1 MEGLDEFGEDFLTPC
16 IRKIINITSIIP
28 RYVFKEKSLIEK
40 KIADLLKYFTWFVWK
55 IIFFNC
61 SVNIN

>member
-40 KIADLLKYFTWFVWK
+40 KIADLLKYFTWFV
-55 IIFFNC
+55 
-61 SVNIN
+61 